1 MWRSLVARL
10 TGGQEVVGSN
20 PVIPT
25 MVTFITILSIL
36 TLVLFFCTYRTG
48 KSKKPISKV
57 MTQLMVSALFTVSS
71 NVFIILSQNALVGGI
86 GYACYFVSTNWMLA
100 YMLRF
105 CAEYCDYSYRKT
117 KWERIAGLFLGID
130 TISIFLNPFLNH
142 VFKMEQVVLDD
153 GHIYFKYES
162 LWYHYIHLGIT
173 YVIVAAC
180 MIVMIVK
187 ITKTSSLYREKY
199 IVIEFSIIV
208 VAVWE
213 MYYILNKSVLEY
225 SMISYL
231 TMAILIYFFAIE
243 YKPYIATYRMFNE
256 VVTNISEAIF
266 FFDDNYKCIY
276 MNRRARELYEVDG
289 KCVDLDD
296 TIDGVWDYA
305 KGVLSNGEIDV
316 EDVLREGYFQCIRDF
331 DRNGEKFTYAIEFQK
346 VFDKKEHMAGSFM
359 AVKDRTEEQ
368 RRLDKERYQAT
379 HDSLTGLYN
388 AEYMYSRIEKM
399 LIENPDKRYVVVTS
413 DIKGFKMVN
422 DVYGRKTGDEI
433 LINLANQI
441 RERASEDTIY
451 GRIGGDKFG
460 LIMNRNNFDEHIF
473 EDGVK
478 RVRND
483 MDKERDMFYPII
495 VHVGVY
501 EVTDRRIPPS
511 VMFDRA
517 TMALITIK
525 NDMQKRV
532 AYYDVNLRENIL
544 WEQRIAGSIDVG
556 LEEEQILAYVQ
567 PQVTI
572 DGKIHGVEMLA
583 RWMHPTEGFLK
594 PRRFL
599 PTLEKNGYI
608 VKVDQYMWERACQTV
623 KKWEQEGWDDLYISV
638 NISPVDFFFI
648 DVVQEFV
655 NLVEKYEIEPS
666 KLRLEITE
674 HTMMY
679 DAKRRIEVID
689 RLREHGFIVEMD
701 DFGNGFSSLNMLKDI
716 PIDVMKID
724 MTFLDK
730 TRDENKAKE
739 ILKSIISLAKR
750 LKLPVITEGVETKE
764 QLQFL
769 ASIECDMYQGYYYAR
784 AVPIAEFEDRYMRTG
799 GGRII
804 REV

>member
-25 MVTFITILSIL
+25 MITFITILSIL
-36 TLVLFFCTYRTG
+36 TLVLFFCMFRTK

-57 MTQLMVSALFTVSS
+57 MFQLMVSALFPVASNMIIIFSPNATVS
-71 NVFIILSQNALVGGI
+71 GI
-86 GYACYFVSTNWMLA
+86 GYACYFGSTNWMLV

-105 CAEYCDYSYRKT
+105 CAEYCDYNYRRT
-117 KWERIAGLFLGID
+117 TYERLVGFLAGVD
-130 TISIFLNPFLNH
+130 TILVFLNPILH
-142 VFKMEQVVLDD
+142 HCFKMERVVLEN
-153 GHIYFKYES
+153 GHVYFKYDS
-162 LWYHYIHLGIT
+162 LWYHYVHLGFS
-173 YVIVAAC
+173 YSIVAIC
-180 MIVMIVK
+180 MIVLIVK
-187 ITKTSSLYREKY
+187 TVKTSALYREKY
-199 IVIEFSIIV
+199 FVIEFCIVV

-213 MYYILNKSVLEY
+213 MYYVLNKSVLEY

-231 TMAILIYFFAIE
+231 TVAILIYFFAIE
-243 YKPYIATYRMFNE
+243 YKPYIATYRMLSE
-256 VVTNISEAIF
+256 VVTNITEAIF

-276 MNRRARELYEVDG
+276 INRRAKELYERTGHRVESIEALNG
-289 KCVDLDD
+289 A
-296 TIDGVWDYA
+296 WDYA
-305 KGVLSNGEIDV
+305 KSVLENAEIDV
-316 EDVLREGYFQCIRDF
+316 DDIIREGYFQCIRNF
-331 DRNGEKFTYAIEFQK
+331 DVGSEKLTYSIEFQK
-346 VFDKKEHMAGSFM
+346 VLDKKDRLAGSFLT
-359 AVKDRTEEQ
+359 VKDRTEEQ

-388 AEYMYSRIEKM
+388 ADYMFSRIEKM
-399 LIENPDKRYVVVTS
+399 LIENPDQRYVVVTS

-422 DVYGRKTGDEI
+422 DIYGRKTGDEI

-460 LIMNRNNFDEHIF
+460 LIMNRKNFDEHIF
-473 EDGVK
+473 EDGVR
-478 RVRND
+478 RVKSD

-495 VHVGVY
+495 IHVGVY
-501 EVTDRRIPPS
+501 EVTDKRIPPS

-517 TMALITIK
+517 TMALVTIK

-544 WEQRIAGSIDVG
+544 WEQRIAGSIDTG
-556 LEEEQILAYVQ
+556 LEEDQILAYVQ
-567 PQVTI
+567 PQVSLDGTI
-572 DGKIHGVEMLA
+572 KGVEMLA

-608 VKVDQYMWERACQTV
+608 VRLDQYMWEKACKTI
-623 KKWEQEGWDDLYISV
+623 KSWEAEGWDDLYVSV

-648 DVVQEFV
+648 DVVEVFV
-655 NLVEKYEIEPS
+655 SLVEKYEIDPK

-679 DAKRRIEVID
+679 DAKRRIDAIYS
-689 RLREHGFIVEMD
+689 LREHGFIVEMD
-701 DFGNGFSSLNMLKDI
+701 DFGKGFSSLNMLKDI
-716 PIDVMKID
+716 PIDVIKVD
-724 MTFLDK
+724 MMFLDE
-730 TRDENKAKE
+730 TRDSEKAEE
-739 ILKSIISLAKR
+739 ILKSIVSLAKR
-750 LKLPVITEGVETKE
+750 LRLPVITEGVETKE

-769 ASIECDMYQGYYYAR
+769 SGIGCDLYQGYYYAR
-784 AVPIAEFEDRYMRTG
+784 AVPIPEFEDRYMRKG
-799 GGRII
+799 DGRII
-804 REV
+804 RET